1 MIRLAAA
8 LVAVAGLWVT
18 RKKATKPVAPWMW
31 KVAIWSFPL
40 ALAANIMGWV
50 FTEMGRQPWIVFG
63 LMSTRDGVSPGV
75 SGLEV
80 LISLI
85 AFTAIYAA
93 LAVVE
98 VRLIVKAAKKG
109 PDGLVEYQQQKNR
122 FSIDGLPTGLP
133 PDPAHE
139 SVESPE

>member
-1 MIRLAAA
+1 
-8 LVAVAGLWVT
+8 
-18 RKKATKPVAPWMW
+18 
-31 KVAIWSFPL
+31 
-40 ALAANIMGWV
+40 
-50 FTEMGRQPWIVFG
+50 MGRQPWIVFG

-98 VRLIVKAAKKG
+98 IRLIIRAAQKG
-109 PDGLVEYQQQKNR
+109 PDTAEQPHEETAQ
-122 FSIDGLPTGLP
+122 LP
-133 PDPAHE
+133 
-139 SVESPE
+139 SVVY